1 MMYESGQE
9 GEVLE
14 RFERELGANI
24 SEFEHGLNLGVPGKW
39 DSPSACLYRIQYEG
53 VELEIEILSQGERS
67 IASLTLPLLKVAYT
81 FRSGSKEQRLALLSR
96 MDLAM
101 QRGGG

>member
-1 MMYESGQE
+1 MYESGQE
-9 GEVLE
+9 GEPLE

-24 SEFEHGLNLGVPGKW
+24 SEIEHGLNLGAPGKW
-39 DSPSACLYRIQYEG
+39 DSPRAGFYRIRHKN
-53 VELEIEILSQGERS
+53 VELEIEVLSQGERS

-81 FRSGSKEQRLALLSR
+81 FRSGSKEQRQALLSR
-96 MDLAM
+96 LDLAM